1 MLVKHLCISVGKLEP
16 RASRGANLLTDQFCD
31 EARVPR
37 GATPEDL
44 LEYLRTAGHDCLDGL
59 LASDDAKSAAIASL
73 AQIGRYSV
81 RVVRQL
87 GNWQEKYCSVHID
100 GEASEVRVA
109 LLGNC
114 QTPAFPTD
122 MENLIFWAII
132 QPGSVIGS
140 TWFDTAEG
148 RSLEWRKRMQGLAV
162 VAEPL
167 PTQDFVGRT
176 VAALFGLE
184 DSGIGSAPLLG
195 SVSANATELHIA
207 APTRALNPVQARLF
221 FEAVAT
227 NHPKWRFLSFYRI
240 LENAYLTNIKKVL
253 IDEFDKDAGRAVEE
267 AKKKLQ
273 SEVNQLVDLMTENHI
288 DTEFLAFNAEFDCQ
302 IAAGNQYIT
311 ALDRGAQSEA
321 LYRSEVSKKAVLRFY
336 KMRCSIAHAGTSSV
350 IYEQLQDSAD
360 AMIALLP
367 SVEAIALKSLS
378 ISVR

>member
-1 MLVKHLCISVGKLEP
+1 MVLVKHRCMSVGKLGL
-16 RASRGANLLTDQFCD
+16 RASRGANLLIDQFCD
-31 EARVPR
+31 KAQVPR

-44 LEYLRTAGHDCLDGL
+44 LEYLRTARHDCLDGL
-59 LASDDAKSAAIASL
+59 IASDDAKSAAVASL
-73 AQIGRYSV
+73 AQIGRYSI

-100 GEASEVRVA
+100 GEASAVRVA

-114 QTPAFPTD
+114 QTSAFPTD
-122 MENLIFWAII
+122 MENLIFWAIV

-148 RSLEWRKRMQGLAV
+148 NTLAWRKSAQGLAV

-167 PTQDFVGRT
+167 PTKDYVGRT

-184 DSGIGSAPLLG
+184 DGGMGSAPLLS
-195 SVSANATELHIA
+195 SVSANATDLVIA
-207 APTRALNPVQARLF
+207 GPTRALNPIQARLF

-240 LENAYLTNIKKVL
+240 LENAYLTNIKKIL
-253 IDEFDKDAGRAVEE
+253 LDEFDKDAGRAVEE

-273 SEVNQLVDLMTENHI
+273 SEVNQLVDLITENHI
-288 DTEFLAFNAEFDCQ
+288 DNEFLAFNAEFDRQ

-311 ALDRGAQSEA
+311 ALDRGAQSEP
-321 LYRSEVSKKAVLRFY
+321 L
-336 KMRCSIAHAGTSSV
+336 
-350 IYEQLQDSAD
+350 
-360 AMIALLP
+360 
-367 SVEAIALKSLS
+367 
-378 ISVR
+378 